1 MTRLTFLLLLF
12 VAAQPALIG
21 KQPNRVA
28 NKTRNTTTNAN
39 ASAHAN
45 SKRGVR
51 PRSSVTYQSGLSL
64 PFAPP
69 SAINRREHYD
79 PRASGNPLVITSGK
93 YRRMKVSKNFTVDE
107 YAHSGKKE
115 FEISRID
122 PELVACNQR
131 IRDFVGKPV
140 MIDSG
145 YRTFTYNLEVYKRMR
160 KKPTRSPHSSGWAT
174 DIKVKNMSGQRIAE
188 IALDVCGP
196 DIGIGIGVNYAH
208 IDVRGYFA
216 IWKYDGVSNSQ
227 VAEVKQYRQA
237 SMFARNRAR
246 RGSGARRIKS

>member
-1 MTRLTFLLLLF
+1 MTRLTFFLLLF
-12 VAAQPALIG
+12 VAAQPTLIG

-28 NKTRNTTTNAN
+28 NKKRNTTTNAKG
-39 ASAHAN
+39 SAHAN
-45 SKRGVR
+45 SKKGVR
-51 PRSSVTYQSGLSL
+51 PRPSVTYESGLSL
-64 PFAPP
+64 PIAPR
-69 SAINRREHYD
+69 SAVRGREYYD
-79 PRASGNPLVITSGK
+79 SHGSGNPAVITSGAL
-93 YRRMKVSKNFTVDE
+93 RRKKISKNFTVDE
-107 YAHSGKKE
+107 YAHSGKTE

-122 PELVACNQR
+122 PDLVACNQR

-145 YRTFTYNLEVYKRMR
+145 YRTFTYNLELYKRMH

-174 DIKVKNMSGQRIAE
+174 DMKIRNMSGQRIAE

-196 DIGIGIGVNYAH
+196 NIGIGIGVNYAH

-227 VAEVKQYRQA
+227 VAEVRQYRQA
-237 SMFARNRAR
+237 SIVARNRAK
-246 RGSGARRIKS
+246 RGGAKRIRG